1 MAGWRSWLHGRISPG
16 RVVSTRQ
23 SRRTDDSALGG
34 STDLGALQSL
44 PVGYDGKVP
53 KGRDVSPGVF
63 AIQYDLAAH
72 R

>member
-1 MAGWRSWLHGRISPG
+1 MAARAHIARPRCQYPSVPSAGRLPLY
-16 RVVSTRQ
+16 T
-23 SRRTDDSALGG
+23 TLGG
-34 STDLGALQSL
+34 GTDLGALQSL

-53 KGRDVSPGVF
+53 KGRDVSPGEF